1 MLTYLLY
8 GQRII
13 KKYIS
18 DEITVYAAQASF
30 FIIMAAFPFTMLLL
44 SIIQVVPSIS
54 QTDLLELLGPIIP
67 HQFSQILFSLV
78 NSLYTESPIALLSLS
93 ALAALWSASKGMLGI
108 AKGLNRI
115 QGDQSHRGYLIT
127 RIICSG
133 YTIVFILVCI
143 LSLVLLVFGDTISRF
158 ILRVFPFL
166 ASITQYIINVRTLLS
181 LGTLIFCFTGLYTF
195 VPNRELH
202 WRDQIPGALFS
213 TLCWIGISFGFSIY
227 FRYFNQFSYTYGSL
241 TAVVLLM
248 LWLYC
253 CICTL
258 FLGAEINYF
267 YVTVQTGE
275 DSDRKKR

>member
-1 MLTYLLY
+1 MPPRHHFSLLWPPFPLPCCCC
-8 GQRII
+8 RLFR
-13 KKYIS
+13 S
-18 DEITVYAAQASF
+18 FQASAKP
-30 FIIMAAFPFTMLLL
+30 ICW
-44 SIIQVVPSIS
+44 S
-54 QTDLLELLGPIIP
+54 LLGPIIP

-143 LSLVLLVFGDTISRF
+143 LSLVLLVFGDTLSRF

-195 VPNRELH
+195 VPNRDLC
-202 WRDQIPGALFS
+202 WREQIPGALFS

-267 YVTVQTGE
+267 YAAIQSCE

>member
-78 NSLYTESPIALLSLS
+78 NSLYTESPITLLSLS

-143 LSLVLLVFGDTISRF
+143 LSLVLLVFGDTLSRF

-267 YVTVQTGE
+267 YATVQTGE

>member
-30 FIIMAAFPFTMLLL
+30 FIIMAAFPFTILML
-44 SIIQVVPSIS
+44 SIIQVIPSIS
-54 QTDLLELLGPIIP
+54 QNDLLELLGLIVP
-67 HQFSQILFSLV
+67 HQFNQILFSLV
-78 NSLYTESPIALLSLS
+78 NSLYTESPATLLSLS
-93 ALAALWSASKGMLGI
+93 AVAALWSASKGMLGI

-115 QGDQSHRGYLIT
+115 QGDHSHRGYLIT

-143 LSLVLLVFGDTISRF
+143 LSLVLLVFGDTLSRF
-158 ILRVFPFL
+158 ILKVFPFL

-202 WRDQIPGALFS
+202 WRSQIPGALFS
-213 TLCWIGISFGFSIY
+213 TLCWIGISFGFSTY

-253 CICTL
+253 CICAL
-258 FLGAEINYF
+258 FLGAEVNYF
-267 YVTVQTGE
+267 YSQKE
-275 DSDRKKR
+275 

>member
-143 LSLVLLVFGDTISRF
+143 LSLVLLVFGDTLSRF
-158 ILRVFPFL
+158 ILKVFPFL
-166 ASITQYIINVRTLLS
+166 TSITQYIINVRTLLS

-195 VPNRELH
+195 VPNRELR

-267 YVTVQTGE
+267 YVTVQPCE

>member
-1 MLTYLLY
+1 
-8 GQRII
+8 
-13 KKYIS
+13 
-18 DEITVYAAQASF
+18 
-30 FIIMAAFPFTMLLL
+30 MAAFPFTMLLL
-44 SIIQVVPSIS
+44 SIIQVIPSIS
-54 QTDLLELLGPIIP
+54 QTDLLEASGPIIP

-78 NSLYTESPIALLSLS
+78 NSLYTESPIALLSLLCPGRFVVGFQRN
-93 ALAALWSASKGMLGI
+93 ACI

-143 LSLVLLVFGDTISRF
+143 LSLVLLVFGDTLSRF

-195 VPNRELH
+195 VPNRDLC
-202 WRDQIPGALFS
+202 WREQIPVALLRS
-213 TLCWIGISFGFSIY
+213 TLCLIGISFGFSIY

-241 TAVVLLM
+241 TAVVLPM

-267 YVTVQTGE
+267 YAAIQSCE

>member
-1 MLTYLLY
+1 MLTCLLY

-44 SIIQVVPSIS
+44 SIIQVIPSIS

-115 QGDQSHRGYLIT
+115 QGDQPHRGYLIT

-143 LSLVLLVFGDTISRF
+143 LSLVLLVFGDTLSRF

-195 VPNRELH
+195 VPNRDLC
-202 WRDQIPGALFS
+202 WREQIPGALFS

-267 YVTVQTGE
+267 YAAIQSCE

>member
-133 YTIVFILVCI
+133 YTIIFILVCI
-143 LSLVLLVFGDTISRF
+143 LSLVFLVFGDTISRF

-267 YVTVQTGE
+267 YVTIQTGE

>member
-78 NSLYTESPIALLSLS
+78 NSLYTESPITLLSLS
-93 ALAALWSASKGMLGI
+93 AIAALWSASKGMLGI

-143 LSLVLLVFGDTISRF
+143 LSLVLLVFGDTLSRF
-158 ILRVFPFL
+158 ILKVFPFL
-166 ASITQYIINVRTLLS
+166 TSITQYIINVRTLLS

-195 VPNRELH
+195 VPNRELR

>member
-133 YTIVFILVCI
+133 YTIIFILVCI

-267 YVTVQTGE
+267 YVTVQTGK

>member
-133 YTIVFILVCI
+133 YTIIFILVCI